1 MNCPANFM
9 HSQFIHSLRSC
20 THYLL
25 QPSLV
30 HMCTSKKLFFAA
42 AHKIKCKKFRNKSKI
57 ILIKN
62 HVRKVGEKSTQT
74 GGLDTRHLQPTT
86 LLHLEHYI

>member
-1 MNCPANFM
+1 M
-9 HSQFIHSLRSC
+9 
-20 THYLL
+20 
-25 QPSLV
+25 
-30 HMCTSKKLFFAA
+30 TSVEQVALKQKPQ
-42 AHKIKCKKFRNKSKI
+42 IPINDKSKT

-74 GGLDTRHLQPTT
+74 GGLDTRHLQLTT